1 MNYYLAVLLIS
12 ISIPFIF
19 SFHKKIKFYK
29 KFNILPKVLMFSSFP
44 FIIWDFIFTDL
55 GIWGFNKL
63 HISKFYIYNLPIEE
77 ILFFFFIPFC
87 CLFTCFVLDKYRF
100 TFFKNINF
108 KFVNSLLIVS
118 LSIILILSDFG
129 LYTFVCFSSCILI
142 LLIEN
147 IFIKKIDYDL
157 FYTLFLVIFVP
168 FFFVNGAL
176 TGLFFDKTVVWYN
189 VESILGFRIMT
200 IPIEDLFYSHQLML
214 TNLIFF
220 KKYDN

>member
-1 MNYYLAVLLIS
+1 MNYYLSILLIS

-19 SFHKKIKFYK
+19 SFHKKIEFYK
-29 KFNILPKVLMFSSFP
+29 KFNILPKVLMFSALP
-44 FIIWDFIFTDL
+44 FIIWDFIFTEI

-63 HISKFYIYNLPIEE
+63 YTSNFHIYNLPIEE

-87 CLFTCFVLDKYRF
+87 CLFTCHVMDKYEF
-100 TFFKNINF
+100 TFFKDINF
-108 KFVNSLLIVS
+108 KYINYLLIFS
-118 LSIILILSDFG
+118 LFMTLIFNDFR
-129 LYTFVCFSSCILI
+129 LYTFVCFLSCILV
-142 LLIEN
+142 LSIEN

-157 FYTLFLVIFVP
+157 FYSLFLVIFIP

-189 VESILGFRIMT
+189 VEAILGFRIVT
-200 IPIEDLFYSHQLML
+200 IPIEDLFYSHQLIL

-220 KKYDN
+220 KKYDC